1 MTATAETAGTE
12 LVQVAPGLIAQI
24 QDNEP
29 FTVAD
34 LADRLVSPDR
44 VLPKDEPAPAA
55 APQVKVTDTL
65 KAALTRLPKVFARVS
80 PTEPRLLEQD
90 ELIKLT
96 EEVLTIDAVTTQLG
110 ERREAIAE
118 TIRIHMD
125 KAAEAVGGEDGLP
138 RIAEGKAKGHYLLG
152 RKGEP
157 FEIAV
162 PGYRS
167 GWQQRFVK
175 GSSKIDGKLL
185 VGLLRNETIT
195 SREFNAVTRTVRV
208 LDEDKLAVA
217 IRKNPGR
224 FLSILGSIT
233 RKGAPSASLYPPKQ

>member
-80 PTEPRLLEQD
+80 PTERRTLEQD
-90 ELIKLT
+90 ELVRLT

-118 TIRIHMD
+118 TIRNHMD
-125 KAAEAVGGEDGLP
+125 VAAEKTGGEDGLA

-157 FEIAV
+157 FEISV

-167 GWQQRFVK
+167 GWQQRYVK
-175 GSSKIDGKLL
+175 GTSKIEGQRLA
-185 VGLLRNETIT
+185 GLLRDGIIT
-195 SREFNAVTRTVRV
+195 TREFNSCTRTVRV

-224 FLSILGSIT
+224 FLQILARIT